1 MPDYRIEVRNVS
13 RRFGDVQ
20 ALDGVSLAIG
30 SGRMVGLIG
39 HNGAGK
45 SSLFKVMLGL
55 VSPDSGDVLVDGTP
69 VAGPHFREARRRIGY
84 LPETFATYDNL
95 TGAEVLRLFADLK
108 RVPRDACW
116 DVLERVGLAH
126 AAGRRVAGYS
136 KGMRQRLG
144 FAQVLLGAPDLVF
157 LDEPTNG
164 LDPEGIHQF
173 YQVLREVQ
181 ARGTTIVISSHIL
194 ADIQDR
200 VDELVILRSGR
211 VAAQGTLEQLRAAT
225 TLRARI
231 ELRVRDGEAE
241 RIGAGLAA
249 IGVQAVEALAG
260 RLRIECEPH
269 EKMTLIA
276 RLAALGRGAVLD
288 ITVQE
293 ASLEQLFLGFGGK
306 HGMH

>member
-1 MPDYRIEVRNVS
+1 MPDYRIEVRGVS
-13 RRFGDVQ
+13 RRFGQVQ

-45 SSLFKVMLGL
+45 STLFKVMLGL
-55 VSPDSGDVLVDGTP
+55 VAPHAGEVLVDGAP

-95 TGAEVLRLFADLK
+95 SGAEVLRLFADLK
-108 RVPRDACW
+108 RVPRAACG

-126 AAGRRVAGYS
+126 AADRRVGGYS

-144 FAQVLLGAPDLVF
+144 FAQVLLGGPDLVF

-164 LDPEGIHQF
+164 LDPEGIHDF
-173 YQVLREVQ
+173 YGMLREVQ
-181 ARGTTIVISSHIL
+181 ERGTTVVISSHIL

-200 VDELVILRSGR
+200 VDELVILRAGR
-211 VAAQGTLEQLRAAT
+211 VAAQGTLDELRAAT
-225 TLRARI
+225 PLRAHI
-231 ELRVRDGEAE
+231 ELRVREAEAE
-241 RIGAGLAA
+241 RVGAGLAEM
-249 IGVQAVEALAG
+249 GVPAVEAAAG
-260 RLRIECEPH
+260 RLRIACEPH
-269 EKMTLIA
+269 EKAALIA
-276 RLAALGRGAVLD
+276 RVAALGHGALLD

-306 HGMH
+306 HGRH